1 MSFLS
6 VGSEKFYIL
15 LCFVSCGA
23 LSPIYISDP
32 LSELKTNENPGVIDA
47 FRFFVWIYWYGN
59 NKIIVLFYTLKIF
72 YKLWPFYFIV
82 AIVLHIYG
90 GILIVIVW

>member
-23 LSPIYISDP
+23 LSVTDPI
-32 LSELKTNENPGVIDA
+32 SELKTNENPGVIDA
-47 FRFFVWIYWYGN
+47 FDTIWIYVFVFCVCVN
-59 NKIIVLFYTLKIF
+59 L
-72 YKLWPFYFIV
+72 
-82 AIVLHIYG
+82 
-90 GILIVIVW
+90 LIW